1 MSRRPTAYSASTSE
15 PMGGWQAW
23 PDLNAGYKSSW
34 RASPPTT
41 TIEDMS
47 SAHDKVVTRHVWC
60 GRHSG
65 SYGSGKDAGKP
76 VEVRDLA
83 VWRFEDDKVAK
94 ISTIQDQFAL
104 QKQIGYFP
112 KGSMRRSP
120 YLLAAGG
127 GTRPLVRTL
136 RRRVQV
142 QC

>member
-1 MSRRPTAYSASTSE
+1 M
-15 PMGGWQAW
+15 
-23 PDLNAGYKSSW
+23 L
-34 RASPPTT
+34 
-41 TIEDMS
+41 
-47 SAHDKVVTRHVWC
+47 SAHDKVVTRHVWH
-60 GRHSG
+60 GTHTG
-65 SYGSGKDAGKP
+65 SYGGVKVTGKP

-94 ISTIQDQFAL
+94 IWTIQDQFAL

-127 GTRPLVRTL
+127 GTRPVVRTL